1 MAHMDRW
8 THPALHRVALTDPM
22 LNDGLDGLGD
32 MGIWQEIVGFGLD
45 FLDKKNQLDAQKD
58 QLKAQMAAAQT
69 AKEVAQLQL
78 QAAQAQKAA
87 AIAKAEADAKA
98 VATRQTTFGLDVSKF
113 ILPIAI
119 GGGAILLFMLT
130 MKKRKK

>member
-8 THPALHRVALTDPM
+8 THPALHRVELTDPM
-22 LNDGLDGLGD
+22 LTDGLDGLGD

-45 FLDKKNQLDAQKD
+45 FLETKSQLDAQKD

-87 AIAKAEADAKA
+87 AVVKAEADAKA
-98 VATRQTTFGLDVSKF
+98 AATKQSTFGLNVGKF
-113 ILPIAI
+113 IVPIAV

>member
-22 LNDGLDGLGD
+22 LTDGLDGLGD

-58 QLKAQMAAAQT
+58 QIKAQLAAAQT

-113 ILPIAI
+113 ILPVAI